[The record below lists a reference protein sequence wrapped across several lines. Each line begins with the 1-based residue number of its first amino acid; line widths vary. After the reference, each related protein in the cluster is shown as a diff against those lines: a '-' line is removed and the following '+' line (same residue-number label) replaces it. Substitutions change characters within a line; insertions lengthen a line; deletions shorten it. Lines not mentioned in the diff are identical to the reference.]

1 MLAYQRGYRGDK
13 MEEIQFFNYLFSIG
27 ALLLS
32 AISIWIAIQADKMKE
47 EWKKEAKYLNEK
59 IDGIKITNN
68 SRKL

>member
-1 MLAYQRGYRGDK
+1 

-47 EWKKEAKYLNEK
+47 EWKKEAKHLNEK

>member
-1 MLAYQRGYRGDK
+1 MLAYQRGYQGDK

-27 ALLLS
+27 ALILS